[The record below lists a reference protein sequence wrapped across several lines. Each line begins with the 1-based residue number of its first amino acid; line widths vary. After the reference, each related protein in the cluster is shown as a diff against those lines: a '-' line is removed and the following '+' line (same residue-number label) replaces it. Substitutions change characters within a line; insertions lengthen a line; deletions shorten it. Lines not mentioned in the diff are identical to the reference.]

1 MKGVAVVDMKRIFLI
16 LFTCSFLLGACAP
29 QQQSSPSMDEIKQL
43 LSDAIQTED
52 GKKAL
57 RKILAEEEFRELLV
71 IEQPEVKKAIEETLL
86 SEEGEEFWKNA
97 FENHKFSESIAK
109 SMQQQ
114 QQELMKKLMEDAS
127 FQKQLESFFQQPD
140 MQKNLETILQSSTM
154 KEQYEKA
161 IEDVINS
168 PLLQT
173 KWQELILQAG
183 EKDSESNGKKKSGGS
198 DEQDEGASSE
208 ENQSGAG

>member
-1 MKGVAVVDMKRIFLI
+1 MKKIGVFLFVC
-16 LFTCSFLLGACAP
+16 LLLLGACAP
-29 QQQSSPSMDEIKQL
+29 QQSGPSLDEIKQL

-57 RKILAEEEFRELLV
+57 RKILAEDEFRELLV

-86 SEEGEEFWKNA
+86 SKEGEDFWKSA
-97 FENHKFSESIAK
+97 FENHKFTESIAK

-114 QQELMKKLMEDAS
+114 QEDVMKKLMEDAS
-127 FQKQLESFFQQPD
+127 FQKQLEGFFQQPD

-161 IEDVINS
+161 IEEVINS

-183 EKDSESNGKKKSGGS
+183 AKEEGGKDKEKSGGGG
-198 DEQDEGASSE
+198 EQDASSE
-208 ENQSGAG
+208 EDQSGAGT